1 MTDIAAYFNIDLND
15 EKGLEKLAD
24 VYEQIADK
32 NKLTTKRASYD
43 NVEDYIVAC
52 NNEIAKRSWNGTL
65 DDDFIDLSDIKV
77 KEDEPDLPE
86 GWTLDDDGTITTG
99 DGKTVEAINQEDL
112 EKNDYVV
119 SEDEEKILDAD
130 GNEVGIVV
138 TTKKDTDGDGVV
150 DDVKSYFKY
159 VEKKKEKTEI
169 PESVKN
175 IIDNG
180 IAWVNSIIEN
190 LKNFV

>member
-1 MTDIAAYFNIDLND
+1 M
-15 EKGLEKLAD
+15 
-24 VYEQIADK
+24 
-32 NKLTTKRASYD
+32 
-43 NVEDYIVAC
+43 
-52 NNEIAKRSWNGTL
+52 
-65 DDDFIDLSDIKV
+65 
-77 KEDEPDLPE
+77 
-86 GWTLDDDGTITTG
+86 
-99 DGKTVEAINQEDL
+99 